1 MHGLDNYNNTCCTAM
16 RARISFAALDATS
29 LPLLPHLLQERDGEG
44 EGEHE
49 PRRLDEQPRHERLDE
64 QPRHVR
70 LDEQPRH
77 VCHVLHDGVVQW
89 LG

>member
-1 MHGLDNYNNTCCTAM
+1 M

-44 EGEHE
+44 ELS
-49 PRRLDEQPRHERLDE
+49 RLDEQPRHERLDE
-64 QPRHVR
+64 QPRHERLDEQLRHVR
-70 LDEQPRH
+70 LDEQLRH
-77 VCHVLHDGVVQW
+77 VRHVLHDGVVQW

>member
-1 MHGLDNYNNTCCTAM
+1 M
-16 RARISFAALDATS
+16 S
-29 LPLLPHLLQERDGEG
+29 EG
-44 EGEHE
+44 VGEHVP

-70 LDEQPRH
+70 LDEQLRH
-77 VCHVLHDGVVQW
+77 VRHVLHDGVVQW